1 MASFRETLFTD
12 YYVKQ
17 HVFHPDEIDAV
28 VDTLKTPLPACFR
41 ISPNASNASQYLEC
55 GRNALTKLAKE
66 HEIMGALHKFLILHG
81 DSGAITRQEAV
92 SMIPTLLLDVHPEH
106 RVLDMCAAPGSKT
119 SQILET
125 LLQDPAQTGFV
136 VANDAN
142 EKRAY
147 MLVHQM
153 MRIGLMSAVIS
164 CHQGQAFP
172 GLYNASGELERTN
185 VFDRVLADVPC
196 TGDGTLRKNENIWR
210 RWHVGDALTLHPIQL
225 EIALR
230 AAALLKVGGRMVYS
244 TCSFNPIENEA
255 IVAELLRRA
264 DGALTLV
271 DCSAELVGL
280 KRRSGLT
287 KWDVAWQSKS
297 KHKRQADRLANA
309 PLEWFSSF
317 FDEAIPEDLRGYR
330 ITRSLFPP
338 AETYP
343 LERCMRFLPHDQNT
357 GGFFVAVLM
366 KTADLPGANQEGL
379 DAFEVS
385 YERGPKCHRYVC
397 KLCGERGHYIQNC
410 PLSDKRQAAAEAKAA
425 PVEVETFGDFFVPL
439 PDDAWTSIQETYGL
453 GPGFDKERLF
463 ARSKGAATLSYVSPT
478 VQAACL
484 AGPGLNLVNTGV
496 RVFVKIT
503 TGAHKGFRPAQDG
516 LDLVVPHM
524 TKRKLTVGWSAF
536 NTLVGVSS
544 TKLFS
549 ELDPSLAA
557 SLQAFGV
564 GPIVVQLQ
572 AHDASSNVVALS
584 LWVGSASVS
593 KSVTSSDLDILADL
607 LATLDVTHYAP

>member
-1 MASFRETLFTD
+1 
-12 YYVKQ
+12 
-17 HVFHPDEIDAV
+17 
-28 VDTLKTPLPACFR
+28 
-41 ISPNASNASQYLEC
+41 LEC

-172 GLYNASGELERTN
+172 GLYNASGKLERTN

-196 TGDGTLRKNENIWR
+196 TGDGTLRKNEDIWR

-297 KHKRQADRLANA
+297 KHKRKADRLANA

-343 LERCMRFLPHDQNT
+343 LERCMRFVPHDQNT

-410 PLSDKRQAAAEAKAA
+410 PLSDKRQAAAEAKEA
-425 PVEVETFGDFFVPL
+425 PVEDETFGDFFVPL
-439 PDDAWTSIQETYGL
+439 PDEAWTSIQETYGL

-607 LATLDVTHYAP
+607 LATLDVTRYAP